1 MLIVTTPIL
10 DGKNIT
16 KYHGAIF
23 SQVVAGFGVGR
34 SFFGSLRSFAGG
46 RSESHE
52 ELVASIREQAIQ
64 DLIVKAGS
72 VGANAIIGF
81 SVDMEMIGS
90 GSDGGLLKAHAM
102 GTAVVVESL

>member
-10 DGKNIT
+10 DGKNIRQ
-16 KYHGAIF
+16 YHGAIF

-52 ELVASIREQAIQ
+52 ELVASIREEAIRE
-64 DLIVKAGS
+64 LSMKAQS
-72 VGANAIIGF
+72 LGANAIVGF
-81 SVDMEMIGS
+81 SIDLEMIGS

-102 GTAVVVESL
+102 GTAVVIDQ

>member
-1 MLIVTTPIL
+1 MLVVTTPIL
-10 DGKNIT
+10 DGKKISR
-16 KYHGAIF
+16 YHGAIF

-52 ELVASIREQAIQ
+52 NLVIDIREQAIN
-64 DLIVKAGS
+64 DLIAEARK
-72 VGANAIIGF
+72 VGANAIVGF
-81 SVDMEMIGS
+81 SIDMEMIGS

-102 GTAVVVESL
+102 GTAVVVD